1 MAQQKLDYQKFIT
14 NDIYDWACRV
24 GSKAKEASSNKID
37 KTTINNILEMFKGD
51 PIDAC
56 PLLEIYI
63 IRQAERHEITRDL
76 AQELIRDINQIYNSF
91 KDDKKKL
98 GEALTKYLILF
109 KWVYESQQVYGKN
122 FQEFINNFIGG
133 RR

>member
-1 MAQQKLDYQKFIT
+1 MVQQKLDYQKFIT

-24 GSKAKEASSNKID
+24 GSKARSTKKID
-37 KTTINNILEMFKGD
+37 KTTVNNILEMFKGD

-63 IRQAERHEITRDL
+63 VRQAERNEIDISVAR
-76 AQELIRDINQIYNSF
+76 ELIRDIHQIYNSF

-98 GEALTKYLILF
+98 GEVLMKYLILF
-109 KWVYESQQVYGKN
+109 KWVYESQGVYVEDFNK
-122 FQEFINNFIGG
+122 FIDNFIRE